1 MFGALLAAATI
12 AGSIAVPLLPPPQTS
27 AAVLANV
34 TAFNRPCVG
43 FTSTTP
49 QRLAA
54 TASAA
59 LRALGWEVASAVGPS
74 FDSATALRL
83 IAPSGAIYVHSHGDH
98 YVDPATGGRSSGFR
112 VDDAVCA
119 NAPTVIA
126 PQIVAQRGAATPLVL
141 AVVSTCHNGERN
153 SKLPAAFGIAMR
165 KAAPGASGPR
175 SFYLGYVGISW
186 IRAAARFE
194 RAFWRE
200 LRGGSSAGGAF
211 ERALLT
217 GFDPNDLVPQWWGS
231 YDLYPLA
238 PSARGVSS
246 HG

>member
-1 MFGALLAAATI
+1 MFGALLAVATL
-12 AGSIAVPLLPPPQTS
+12 AGSIAAPLPPSPQGG

-59 LRALGWEVASAVGPS
+59 LRSLGWEVASAVGPS
-74 FDSATALRL
+74 FDSASALRL
-83 IAPSGAIYVHSHGDH
+83 VAPAGAIYVHSHGDH
-98 YVDPATGGRSSGFR
+98 YLDPATGKRSSGFR

-119 NAPTVIA
+119 NAPKVIA
-126 PQIVAQRGAATPLVL
+126 PQIAAQRGTTTPVVL
-141 AVVSTCHNGERN
+141 AVVSTCHNGERA

-165 KAAPGASGPR
+165 KTAPGASGPR

-194 RAFWRE
+194 RTFWSGLRE
-200 LRGGSSAGGAF
+200 GAATGVAF
-211 ERALLT
+211 EHALLA
-217 GFDPNDLVPQWWGS
+217 GFEIGRAHV
-231 YDLYPLA
+231 
-238 PSARGVSS
+238 
-246 HG
+246 